1 MDYKVILYSI
11 DSVISNS
18 EFSQERRERLLN
30 SLRKICQRTT
40 NPNIYL
46 GIVGEF
52 SSGKFTLINA
62 LMGGADFFVTNAVQ
76 GTTTV
81 ITKLEYSDTI
91 NIVLKYKSGK
101 SISYKNNESEILQLY
116 LQGEYKKISFK
127 SRLLMKSKGLL
138 GLNRYDEYFLKV
150 FDIITTSNDVSAELD
165 EVVVYYPSPILKDG
179 LVIVDTPGTDSL
191 IPEHNLIT
199 QRAIRDICDLALVVV
214 PATTPL
220 SMTLVDF
227 LEANL
232 RYSIDKCRFIIT
244 KIELLRKEIERT
256 HLING
261 VTKRIEQLLGVDNP
275 IVIPAPTLVSLEYC
289 SIIDKVEFL
298 DYLSGDAKE
307 ILTNHFFN
315 DIANM
320 KDEIHSNKDNVIHDK
335 IKHLVY
341 LLNDELSQELKAQA
355 KQLKDDLQQTKLMR
369 AKPLAYFM
377 SEFYATNDV
386 SRISYIEAK
395 ISNTV
400 TNKCDSLKRF
410 VNNKINNADSKDDAQ
425 NSISETSTREYGSSC
440 FNDCY
445 TTFSDL
451 LDDTKDSFESNFK
464 KFRDLFTESYGIEAI
479 DFSYKLENNPSWN
492 RKYNFSYD
500 KSNLTTFPVFRFFKS
515 LESVKQQMINDVNPK
530 INSSFTKI
538 ESYYLKKVRNAYSE
552 LSKQMD
558 KVKHLFVSKYQ
569 KVIIQRIA
577 DSDER
582 EKTLQSRIDN
592 LNHQQEIIKG
602 IKM

>member
-1 MDYKVILYSI
+1 MDYKVILNSI
-11 DSVISNS
+11 DSVINNS
-18 EFSQERRERLLN
+18 EFSIERRERLLN
-30 SLRKICQRTT
+30 SLRKIRQRTT
-40 NPNIYL
+40 NPNIYI

-52 SSGKFTLINA
+52 SSGKSTLINA
-62 LMGGADFFVTNAVQ
+62 LMGADFFVTNAVQ
-76 GTTTV
+76 GITTV

-116 LQGEYKKISFK
+116 LQGEYKKLSFK

-138 GLNRYDEYFLKV
+138 GLNRYDEYFLNF

-165 EVVVYYPSPILKDG
+165 EVTVYYPSTILKDG

-199 QRAIRDICDLALVVV
+199 QRAIRDICDLTLVVV

-232 RYSIDKCRFIIT
+232 IDNIDKCRFIIT

-261 VTKRIEQLLGVDNP
+261 VTKRIEQFLGVDNP
-275 IVIPAPTLVSLEYC
+275 VVIPAPTLVSLEYY
-289 SIIDKVEFL
+289 SVIDKVEFL

-315 DIANM
+315 NIANM
-320 KDEIHSNKDNVIHDK
+320 KDEIYSNKDNTIHDK

-341 LLNDELSQELKAQA
+341 FLNDELSQELKAQA
-355 KQLKDDLQQTKLMR
+355 KQLEDDLQQTKLMR
-369 AKPLAYFM
+369 AKPLADFM

-386 SRISYIEAK
+386 YRISYIEAK

-400 TNKCDSLKRF
+400 TNKCDSLKRY

-425 NSISETSTREYGSSC
+425 NSMSETSTREYGSGC

-451 LDDTKDSFESNFK
+451 LDGTKESFESNFK
-464 KFRDLFTESYGIEAI
+464 KFRDLFTESYGIDAI

-515 LESVKQQMINDVNPK
+515 LEYVKQQMINDVNPK